1 MNYYLA
7 GVTKFFSGEE
17 TFEVEGENKL
27 DALMRAQS
35 IVKLDPK
42 YRSGGN
48 YMTNSVR
55 IIKKLQR
62 HNSLEA

>member
-7 GVTKFFSGEE
+7 GVTKYFSGEE
-17 TFEVEGENKL
+17 TFEVEGENRL

-42 YRSGGN
+42 YCNGGN

-55 IIKKLQR
+55 IIKKLQK
-62 HNSLEA
+62 